1 MFEICGIGPLYVR
14 AAITRPCNNNYSQLD
29 PLSGTAVDSFYC
41 VNSIGDSRGDA
52 RVGRPWSR
60 ARRRHSRTPGWHS
73 AAVPARPRHAPERP
87 GTVAGRRSR
96 PPFTRR
102 SRGWRGRGGGVGL
115 GLAGLSLGC
124 RRGGGSGCA
133 TDRARPPWQSQREVL
148 TCVCFFALACVRDR
162 VCACACTFMRAV
174 RLQKIC
180 RHSPNHECKCL

>member
-102 SRGWRGRGGGVGL
+102 SRGWRGRGGRPRL
-115 GLAGLSLGC
+115 GWPLAGLPEGRWLWLRDGQSEAALAIAK
-124 RRGGGSGCA
+124 GGTHVCLFLCIGLCS
-133 TDRARPPWQSQREVL
+133 RS
-148 TCVCFFALACVRDR
+148 CVCVCMYVYACSSLTKKYADAALNTNANVY
-162 VCACACTFMRAV
+162 
-174 RLQKIC
+174 K
-180 RHSPNHECKCL
+180 

>member
-52 RVGRPWSR
+52 RVGRPWSH

-102 SRGWRGRGGGVGL
+102 SRGWRGRGGRPRL
-115 GLAGLSLGC
+115 GWPLAGLP
-124 RRGGGSGCA
+124 GG
-133 TDRARPPWQSQREVL
+133 EV
-148 TCVCFFALACVRDR
+148 ALAARRTERGRPGNRKGRYSRVFVSLHWPVFAIVCVR
-162 VCACACTFMRAV
+162 VHV
-174 RLQKIC
+174 RLCVQFAYKKIC
-180 RHSPNHECKCL
+180 RRSTKHECKCL